1 MSDVHPDLEGIM
13 ENAQKIVEAEC
24 TSVLTNNFKDIEQN
38 LFKIHGKPYMH
49 QELWALRRVATNPDR
64 TETFIVNNPEHPL
77 TALDG
82 ESEGQLA
89 IEMIGESDDIL
100 DGLTDRCASFALAT
114 DENNYGVMMRITT
127 LATPPEWEG
136 DPSLC
141 PNTDKKD
148 ALLICFVTNIS
159 VALIARGFNPTGAD
173 TYYCATGDYEF
184 GKRKYNYV
192 DVLVNY
198 FLGPKKLKR
207 RNPLL
212 FASLIEEF
220 AQEDDE

>member
-1 MSDVHPDLEGIM
+1 MSEIHPDLEGIM

-24 TSVLTNNFKDIEQN
+24 ISVLTNNFKDIEQN
-38 LFKIHGKPYMH
+38 LFKIRGEPYMF
-49 QELWALRRVATNPDR
+49 QELWALRRVATNPDG

-82 ESEGQLA
+82 ESEGHLA
-89 IEMIGESDDIL
+89 IEMIDEGDDIL

-114 DENNYGVMMRITT
+114 DENNYGVMMRVT
-127 LATPPEWEG
+127 ASSTPPEWE
-136 DPSLC
+136 DEQSLC
-141 PNTDKKD
+141 PDGKD
-148 ALLICFVTNIS
+148 ALAICFVTNIS
-159 VALIARGFNPTGAD
+159 VALTVRRFNPAGAD

-184 GKRKYNYV
+184 GKYKYNYM
-192 DVLVNY
+192 DLLVNY
-198 FLGPKKLKR
+198 FLGPKKLKK